1 MNKTLFAA
9 TAAIAL
15 MGAMPAMAGE
25 WYAQVNAGATVA
37 TEADATLTATPD
49 DPEEDSWSVSDSGD
63 IDEGFAVGAAAGYVI
78 GNGVRVEGEF
88 LYTSNDQ
95 DGIDELDVDSVE
107 LNHAAFLVN
116 VLNVIPMEGG
126 VSPYVGAGVGYGS
139 TTFDIDNEGVH
150 DEDVVWQ
157 LRAGATYPVNETL
170 TLDFGYRYLE
180 MATWDGDFAVDDISG
195 AEDEEDF
202 VPGTIGVEFE
212 PSAHIL
218 TVGARFKLGNTAP

>member
-1 MNKTLFAA
+1 VRDLA
-9 TAAIAL
+9 
-15 MGAMPAMAGE
+15 E
-25 WYAQVNAGATVA
+25 
-37 TEADATLTATPD
+37 
-49 DPEEDSWSVSDSGD
+49 
-63 IDEGFAVGAAAGYVI
+63 AAA
-78 GNGVRVEGEF
+78 
-88 LYTSNDQ
+88 SANDLG
-95 DGIDELDVDSVE
+95 GIEELDVDSVE

-116 VLNVIPMEGG
+116 VLYDIPMEGG
-126 VSPYVGAGVGYGS
+126 FTPYVGAGVGYGS

-180 MATWDGDFAVDDISG
+180 MATWEDSFPVDDISG

-202 VPGTIGVEFE
+202 VPGTLGIEFE

-218 TVGARFKLGNTAP
+218 TVGARFKLGNVE